1 MSNEPNH
8 SSKRE
13 RAERER
19 RWQKKRQWNNLRFAA
34 LSLLSVAGAF
44 LLILLFLL
52 VFPRSKVSKIENR
65 NLTTFPKFTLAGY
78 FSGEFTVD
86 IATWFDD
93 TVPFR
98 DSLKNM
104 GYSFKS
110 LFGFSSKN
118 SITFINQ
125 DVVAN
130 DMNAVAAS
138 PSPTVTPD
146 SAVEVSAQ
154 PSEEPDQK
162 DFTSEDAEFD
172 MSNGLLVVYQDGHWK
187 CLGLF
192 GGGSAESYIT
202 ALNTLQQKLGDSV
215 TIYSMPCPLAS
226 QFYTPANASD
236 YTTDQSECFDE
247 VAAQLST
254 KIKSINVCSVLAKHT
269 EENIYLRTDHHWA
282 PLGAYY
288 AARTFAETAGV
299 DFADLSTYEEG
310 VNEGYVGTMYAYSQ
324 DSRILE
330 DPEDFV
336 YYTPSNQYST
346 YFYDSAFNYEFEYD
360 LIQETDVDNS
370 YLMFMGGDD
379 KIVKITT
386 DVHNGRK
393 LFILKDS
400 YGNAEV
406 PFYTGSFEEIYVAD
420 MRYFNCNLVNFI
432 QDRGITDVLFTMCSY
447 SVVGT
452 NADNITTLIEQ
463 YPDEHLVD
471 EQAEEAKKATVSP
484 SPSPSSTVGNS
495 QGKATQ
501 TATEASPA
509 PSSGT
514 DDT

>member
-13 RAERER
+13 RAEKER
-19 RWQKKRQWNNLRFAA
+19 RWQRKRQYNNLRFAA
-34 LSLLSVAGAF
+34 LSLLSIIGAF
-44 LLILLFLL
+44 VLILAFLIL
-52 VFPRSKVSKIENR
+52 FPRSTVSKIENR
-65 NLTTFPKFTLAGY
+65 NLATFPKFSMTSY
-78 FSGEFTVD
+78 FAGEFTADV
-86 IATWFDD
+86 ATWFDD

-98 DSLKNM
+98 DSLKNL

-130 DMNAVAAS
+130 DMNVAAAS
-138 PSPTVTPD
+138 PSPTVTPET
-146 SAVEVSAQ
+146 AAETSAQ

-172 MSNGLLVVYQDGHWK
+172 MTNGLLVVYQDGHWK

-192 GGGSAESYIT
+192 GGGSGESY
-202 ALNTLQQKLGDSV
+202 ASGLNLLQEKLGDSV

-236 YTTDQSECFDE
+236 YTTDQSECFEE
-247 VAAQLST
+247 VAGMLNS
-254 KIKSINVCSVLAKHT
+254 KIKTVDLCPVLAKHT

-288 AARTFAETAGV
+288 AARTFAEAAGV
-299 DFADLSTYEEG
+299 DFADISTYEEG

-324 DSRILE
+324 DSRILD

-336 YYTPSNQYST
+336 YYTPTNQYST
-346 YFYDSAFNYEFEYD
+346 YYYDSSFNYEYEYD
-360 LIQETDVDNS
+360 LIQEVAVDSS

-393 LFILKDS
+393 LFVLKDS
-400 YGNAEV
+400 YGNAEI
-406 PFYTGSFEEIYVAD
+406 PFYTSSFEEIYVAD
-420 MRYFNCNLVNFI
+420 MRYFNCNLVTFI

-447 SVVGT
+447 SVVGS

-471 EQAEEAKKATVSP
+471 EQAEEAKTQEAVPSASP
-484 SPSPSSTVGNS
+484 SPSTTPDG
-495 QGKATQ
+495 TQ
-501 TATEASPA
+501 ETATETSPTASSQA
-509 PSSGT
+509 T
-514 DDT
+514 DS